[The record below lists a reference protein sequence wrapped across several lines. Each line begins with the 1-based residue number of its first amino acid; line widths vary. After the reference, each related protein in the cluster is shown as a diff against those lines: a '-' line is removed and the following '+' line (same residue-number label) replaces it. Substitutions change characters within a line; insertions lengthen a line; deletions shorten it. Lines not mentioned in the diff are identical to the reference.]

1 MDWMTAKEAL
11 YERVGRLTEAEAEEW
26 LQRMDW
32 ESTEEETLSAD
43 EVAEVLAGE
52 QELAEGKS
60 VTGAELFAKL
70 NL

>member
-1 MDWMTAKEAL
+1 MTAKEAL